1 LGPAAALKE
10 ARRKIHER
18 YGERWDRTQF
28 GHAQPAEFVELLVEA
43 CCAER
48 SFDAAYNRF
57 MEHIQQEGIEVEVS
71 QEILESFTGRLFDI
85 RLKRKLIHA
94 TGLGVYE
101 DQILLHEI
109 DRTFGP
115 PNLPSPGGK
124 KK

>member
-1 LGPAAALKE
+1 M
-10 ARRKIHER
+10 
-18 YGERWDRTQF
+18 
-28 GHAQPAEFVELLVEA
+28 EA

-71 QEILESFTGRLFDI
+71 QETLESFTGRLFDI
-85 RLKRKLIHA
+85 RMKRQLIHA

-109 DRTFGP
+109 DRAFGP